1 MTLACP
7 MCGEL
12 EATFNLDLAN
22 LQVTCES
29 CSDTCTAEH
38 ARDVIAAHLARWQAV
53 VELVET
59 ASKAFAQVVNDEAEH
74 KRIVAA

>member
-1 MTLACP
+1 

-29 CSDTCTAEH
+29 CSDCCSAEH
-38 ARDVIAAHLARWQAV
+38 ARNVVAAHLARWQAV
-53 VELVET
+53 VELVEH
-59 ASKAFAQVVNDEAEH
+59 ASTTFAQVVRDEADP
-74 KRIVAA
+74 KSIVAA